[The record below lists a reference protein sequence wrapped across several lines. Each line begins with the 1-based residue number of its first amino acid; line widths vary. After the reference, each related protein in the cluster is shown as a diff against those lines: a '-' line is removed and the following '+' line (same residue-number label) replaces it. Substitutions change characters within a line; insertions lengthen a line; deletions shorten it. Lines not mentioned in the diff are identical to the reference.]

1 MEGGA
6 VFKLR
11 RADGGILCRV
21 QLLGTAVTNI
31 GIISSPEEKV
41 RRGSMKVLVSDNLA
55 ETGIEALMEVPELDV
70 EVNTSLTHE
79 ELKHIIKE
87 YDALIIRSG
96 TKVTAEIIENA
107 DNLKVVARAGI
118 GLDNVDVEAASKR
131 GIVVMNTPEGNVITT
146 AEHTIAMLLAV
157 TRNIPQA
164 TASLKSGKWEKKR
177 FRGKEVFHKVLGVVG
192 VGRIGRVVAE
202 RAAGL
207 QMNVIAFDPY
217 ISSDVVEKLGITGVT
232 LDELYARSDYITVH
246 TPMTQETRGI
256 INAEAFQKMKKGVYI
271 LNCARGGIVDEVALY
286 EAIQSGIVAGAALD
300 VFSKEPPV
308 DNPLLNLDQVVAT
321 PHLGASTDEAQ
332 ENVAIAVSEQ
342 VIDYLLRGTIR
353 NAVNAPSI
361 DGAVLATLQPYLTL
375 SEKLGSLLTQIT
387 SGAIREVSIEYIG
400 EVTCVDNRPLT
411 LSILKGML
419 TPILGEMVNFVNV
432 PIHVKERSIK
442 VRESVRS
449 EAEDFTNLITVHVKT
464 SETENLVAGTI
475 FGKKDLRV
483 VRINDFRLEAA
494 TEGHVLL
501 IYNIDTPGTIG
512 AIGSCLGRHNINI
525 SMMNVGQILD
535 RGQNI
540 IFLRTDTPVPKN
552 VVEELLA
559 MDNVNV
565 VQALRL

>member
-1 MEGGA
+1 
-6 VFKLR
+6 
-11 RADGGILCRV
+11 
-21 QLLGTAVTNI
+21 
-31 GIISSPEEKV
+31 
-41 RRGSMKVLVSDNLA
+41 MKVLVSDNLA

-70 EVNTSLTHE
+70 EVNTSLTHD

-96 TKVTAEIIENA
+96 TKVTADIIENA

-157 TRNIPQA
+157 SRNIPQA
-164 TASLKSGKWEKKR
+164 TASLKAGKWEKKR
-177 FRGKEVFHKVLGVVG
+177 FRGKEVFHKVLGIIG

-271 LNCARGGIVDEVALY
+271 LNCARGGIVDEAALY

-308 DNPLLNLDQVVAT
+308 DNPLLALDQVVAT

-361 DGAVLATLQPYLTL
+361 DGSVLATLQPYLTL

>member
-70 EVNTSLTHE
+70 EVNTSLTHD

-177 FRGKEVFHKVLGVVG
+177 FRGKEVFHKVLGIVG